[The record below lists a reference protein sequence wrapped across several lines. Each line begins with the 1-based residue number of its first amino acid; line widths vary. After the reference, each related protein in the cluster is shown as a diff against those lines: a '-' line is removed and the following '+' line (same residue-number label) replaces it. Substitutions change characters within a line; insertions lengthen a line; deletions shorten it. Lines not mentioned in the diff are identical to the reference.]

1 MIDYKEWNEKLSVSI
16 MDRYPLLVIYKEG
29 TKTIQELR
37 SLHSMKGF
45 VFYSDESEL
54 RMNICGFQ
62 LGGIIVEEGANL
74 NYSNFRYAVTRLR
87 SEAPYFIFA
96 MDKEHV
102 SRLHDITE
110 EYIASTDNYDHI
122 EEMKGRIM
130 LYHDNQFH
138 TIKSSEWWG

>member
-1 MIDYKEWNEKLSVSI
+1 MS
-16 MDRYPLLVIYKEG
+16 
-29 TKTIQELR
+29 
-37 SLHSMKGF
+37 
-45 VFYSDESEL
+45 
-54 RMNICGFQ
+54 ICGFQ

-74 NYSNFRYAVTRLR
+74 NYSNFRYAVTRFR

-96 MDKEHV
+96 MDKEYV

-138 TIKSSEWWG
+138 TIKSSEWWE

>member
-1 MIDYKEWNEKLSVSI
+1 MIDYKEWSKKLSV

-29 TKTIQELR
+29 TKTRRELM

-45 VFYSDESEL
+45 VLYSDKSDL
-54 RMNICGFQ
+54 RINICGFQ

-74 NYSNFRYAVTRLR
+74 DYSNFRYAFAKLR
-87 SEAPYFIFA
+87 TGTPYFIFA
-96 MDKEHV
+96 MDKEHI

-130 LYHDNQFH
+130 LYHDNQLH